1 MSREEELIRRYFD
14 AFNTQNIE
22 AVIACFHEHAV
33 IVDPAGN
40 RIEGIAQVRRHYEAS
55 FRTFPDGRCELR
67 TCTGNSGHGLAESVF
82 HGTRAK
88 EGSLVRAVGAEVMEI
103 ADGKIKEIRDY
114 HRVVVGKEAAS
125 TLT

>member
-14 AFNTQNIE
+14 AFNAHDIE
-22 AVIACFHEHAV
+22 AVMACFLERAV

-40 RIEGIAQVRRHYEAS
+40 RIEGGAQVRRHYEAS

-67 TCTGNSGHGLAESVF
+67 TCTGSAGHGLAESVF

-103 ADGKIKEIRDY
+103 VDGKIVEIRDS
-114 HRVVVGKEAAS
+114 HRVLGAS
-125 TLT
+125 ESTAPLS